1 MAALK
6 CQECGAPAR
15 SDEDRFCGYCGARLP
30 EPEPEPEPE
39 VAAASGRDAS
49 RDARFGRLAAHP
61 DTARALA
68 QEVSTA
74 ALATRQGAGMLPLL
88 LAGGAALF
96 GVGVA
101 FKVGSGLSG
110 MGVGFGS
117 FALAPVFVLV
127 PILAA
132 GVVLLRLL
140 ATGARTASLAAATPE
155 ATLALVRDVQ
165 TETVGRGEHLRATRR
180 VILEGE
186 DGGRINLE
194 VTDGLARGLAPDDMG
209 VAHVAGGA
217 PGRLRAGRRLTRR
230 LSGGPGTAP
239 AAPRA
244 RPPR

>member
-30 EPEPEPEPE
+30 EPEPE
-39 VAAASGRDAS
+39 VAASSGRDAS

-68 QEVSTA
+68 REVSTA

-88 LAGGAALF
+88 LAGGAVLF
-96 GVGVA
+96 VLKMGG
-101 FKVGSGLSG
+101 GLSG
-110 MGVGFGS
+110 IGVGFGS

-132 GVVLLRLL
+132 GMLLLRLL

-186 DGGRINLE
+186 DGGRMNLE

-209 VAHVAGGA
+209 VAHVAGGHLVA
-217 PGRLRAGRRLTRR
+217 F
-230 LSGGPGTAP
+230 
-239 AAPRA
+239 A
-244 RPPR
+244 RVDV

>member
-30 EPEPEPEPE
+30 EPEPE
-39 VAAASGRDAS
+39 VAASSGRDAS

-68 QEVSTA
+68 REVSTA

-88 LAGGAALF
+88 LAGGAALVGL
-96 GVGVA
+96 GV
-101 FKVGSGLSG
+101 FSKVGSAISG
-110 MGVGFGS
+110 VGVGFGS
-117 FALAPVFVLV
+117 IAMAPILFLVPALAVGLM
-127 PILAA
+127 
-132 GVVLLRLL
+132 LLRLL
-140 ATGARTASLAAATPE
+140 ATGARTASLATATPE

-209 VAHVAGGA
+209 VAHVAGGHLVA
-217 PGRLRAGRRLTRR
+217 F
-230 LSGGPGTAP
+230 
-239 AAPRA
+239 A
-244 RPPR
+244 RVDV